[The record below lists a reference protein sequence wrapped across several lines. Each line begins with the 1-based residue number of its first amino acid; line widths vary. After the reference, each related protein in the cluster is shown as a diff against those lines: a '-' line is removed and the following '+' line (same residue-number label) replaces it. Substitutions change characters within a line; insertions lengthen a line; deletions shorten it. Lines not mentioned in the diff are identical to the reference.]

1 MKKNAFIFFIVL
13 LFISFSLN
21 GVTVVKISIPQ
32 EELYTRNSYYIELL
46 KLALDNTTKKYGPY
60 EIKNIEKDIVQSRIS
75 NYLGEGSNSIDLMW
89 TMTSAER
96 ERLMLPIRIPL
107 LKGLMG
113 CRLLIINKSN
123 VNLFEKLNNVSEL
136 KKLIAVQ
143 GHDWPDTDILIAN
156 GFKVEKATNYEGM
169 FKMISIGRGD
179 YFPRAINEPFEEIK
193 LRPDLNLAVE
203 KNIMLF
209 YFSPMFFFVNINNPK
224 LRDRIEE
231 GLYIAIKDGSFDKHF
246 YNHPSVKQALQK
258 VNFKKMKVFKLDNPL
273 LTPETKALIGKKDL
287 ILQIK

>member
-60 EIKNIEKDIVQSRIS
+60 KIKNIEKDIVQSRIS

-193 LRPDLNLAVE
+193 LRPDLNLTVE

-209 YFSPMFFFVNINNPK
+209 YFSPMFFFVNINNPQ

-231 GLYIAIKDGSFDKHF
+231 GLYIAIKNGSFDKHF

-273 LTPETKALIGKKDL
+273 LTPETKSLIGKKDL

>member
-1 MKKNAFIFFIVL
+1 MKYLLKILIILFFVGVN
-13 LFISFSLN
+13 SFSE
-21 GVTVVKISIPQ
+21 TVVKISIPQ
-32 EELYTRNSYYIELL
+32 DELYTRNSYYIELL

-60 EIKNIEKDIVQSRIS
+60 KIKNIEKDIVQSRIS

-113 CRLLIINKSN
+113 CRLLIINKNNIS
-123 VNLFEKLNNVSEL
+123 LFEKLNNVNEL
-136 KKLIAVQ
+136 KKLTAVQ
-143 GHDWPDTDILIAN
+143 GHDWPDTDILISN

-193 LRPDLNLAVE
+193 LRPDLNLTVE

-231 GLYIAIKDGSFDKHF
+231 GLSIAIKDGSFDKHF
-246 YNHPSVKQALQK
+246 YNHPSVKQALEK
-258 VNFKKMKVFKLDNPL
+258 VDFKKMKVFKLDNPL
-273 LTPETKALIGKKDL
+273 LTPETKALINRKEL
-287 ILQIK
+287 VLQIK